1 MDFLCGLIVLWSKI
15 ASQPGMYLTTPMLS
29 VRSKQDSL
37 LEAGVD
43 EAGRGCLWGPLYAA
57 AVLWPPEEEWME
69 EHREIAPQIQDSKK
83 LTPRKRAY
91 LASAIQSLAMD
102 TGIGVVSASEIDLE
116 GISRANKLAFQ
127 RALQALSI
135 TPDRILLD
143 GVLPLDRSTVTDLEI
158 QEQVT
163 VVDGDALY
171 LPIAAASILAKEARD
186 AAVLDAVTKDPSLDT
201 KYSLHSSKGYGTEAH
216 RKGILTHGRHPEHRG
231 LFLRRLLGTTSD
243 CLIQD
248 E

>member
-1 MDFLCGLIVLWSKI
+1 
-15 ASQPGMYLTTPMLS
+15 MLS
-29 VRSKQDSL
+29 VRYTKDTL

-83 LTPRKRAY
+83 LTARKRTY

-102 TGIGVVSASEIDLE
+102 TGIGIVTAAEIDLE
-116 GISRANKLAFQ
+116 GMTTANKLAFQ
-127 RALQALSI
+127 RALQSLTIA
-135 TPDRILLD
+135 PDRILVD
-143 GVLPLDRSTVTDLEI
+143 GVLPLDRSTLTDLEI
-158 QEQVT
+158 QDQVT

-186 AAVLDAVTKDPSLDT
+186 TAVASAVEQDASLDT
-201 KYSLHSSKGYGTEAH
+201 KYRLGSCKGYGTEAH

-231 LFLRRLLGTTSD
+231 LFLRKLLGTTSD

>member
-1 MDFLCGLIVLWSKI
+1 MVRN
-15 ASQPGMYLTTPMLS
+15 MLS
-29 VRSKQDSL
+29 VRHTKDTL

-57 AVLWPPEEEWME
+57 SVLWPPEEEWME

-83 LTPRKRAY
+83 LSARKRAY
-91 LASAIQSLAMD
+91 LAEAIQSLAID
-102 TGIGVVSASEIDLE
+102 TGIGIVTATEIDLE
-116 GISRANKLAFQ
+116 GMSRANKLAFQ
-127 RALQALSI
+127 RALQALSVS
-135 TPDRILLD
+135 PDRILVD
-143 GVLPLDRSTVTDLEI
+143 GILPLDRSRLAELEI
-158 QEQVT
+158 QEQIT

-186 AAVLDAVTKDPSLDT
+186 SAVKSAVEQDPTLDT
-201 KYSLHSSKGYGTEAH
+201 KYSLGSCKGYGTEAH
-216 RKGILTHGRHPEHRG
+216 RKGILAHGRHPEHRG
-231 LFLRRLLGTTSD
+231 LFLRKLLGTTSD